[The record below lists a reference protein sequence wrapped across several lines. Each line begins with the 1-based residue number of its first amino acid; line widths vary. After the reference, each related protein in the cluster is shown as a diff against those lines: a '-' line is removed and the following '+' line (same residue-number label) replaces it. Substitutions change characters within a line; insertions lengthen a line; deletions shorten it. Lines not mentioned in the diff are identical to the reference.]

1 MSGTIP
7 AFITAT
13 AALSFWQND
22 WLSKAVQAKGRL
34 ATERLQKMLK
44 NLGVKAEVRGR
55 GLIIGVSFEDVAFAG
70 QVSAA
75 CFERGMIIET
85 AGINDEVLKLLPSLT
100 ISEEELSK
108 GLDIIEQS
116 IKATMKGDS
125 LSAA

>member
-1 MSGTIP
+1 M
-7 AFITAT
+7 
-13 AALSFWQND
+13 
-22 WLSKAVQAKGRL
+22 
-34 ATERLQKMLK
+34 
-44 NLGVKAEVRGR
+44 RGR
-55 GLIIGVSFEDVAFAG
+55 GLIIGVSFEDAAFAG